1 MDGIDCCVYSSVCWK
16 RMIQE
21 VISNDSLISDSFLL
35 DLKQCW
41 YDSPIF
47 RRRLNQL
54 EESIKVFEANVKP
67 ALNKLSISISLWMEA
82 CTKMKS
88 CSELFQR
95 FLNGFIMCY
104 KSQMLEE
111 EMNSST
117 EYQDSDD
124 EDIAFDRSIVLNE
137 SDSKLYQK
145 EEDGFIVQMDTFTQE
160 FSRIEAQ
167 QTLLIQSILNTLLKP
182 LEIQMNYLF
191 SDLKTEKKRLER
203 SFSEYQKILDKY
215 MSRRPK
221 DPIIDV
227 AQDVGRSRKEWY
239 TSILSYCSILNQ
251 FHKFRNSEF
260 IEKLFDFVKMFSD
273 NSMTRTMVNC
283 NTISYTDK
291 AQIVR
296 QCEQLI
302 EYHMP
307 HMNPLESN
315 SNQNGCQVRTSQ
327 RGSFITIEGYLYMK
341 STSSMRILWNRRYFC
356 LNGYYLHY
364 YSKHYKH
371 SVPIDLRL
379 CQLRIYNDDPT
390 ILRRNCFELQS
401 PIKSYWLQAEN
412 ESELIVWV
420 SHVRNA
426 ISNSLSICAYQS
438 DVLNIFHDSAIP
450 WIEYSQK
457 MMSKLSSH
465 DHHSIRSVPGNSS
478 CADCSMDNPD
488 WCCIMYGSLVC
499 IECCGIHRGLG
510 VVYSKV
516 RSLILDHWESDMTIN
531 LMKRIG
537 NSYLNNIYEE
547 NLDPLLKPKHDS
559 PRSIKE
565 AFIFDKY
572 VNRKYIQSS
581 DSIDDKLYQSIIDG
595 SSLLKVFNSL
605 LLGGNINRKVNIA
618 SDNDPSNINYTTLLH
633 LSLIRNCNDMEHV
646 LISLLLLLWN
656 CDPALIDSI
665 GRNAFHY
672 AVMFDNPMI
681 ICYLIKKKGSLLLK
695 VKDDY
700 GNTPYDLAN
709 TENMKSLLEYITNI

>member
-1 MDGIDCCVYSSVCWK
+1 
-16 RMIQE
+16 MIQE
-21 VISNDSLISDSFLL
+21 VISSDSLNPDSFLL
-35 DLKQCW
+35 NLQECW

-47 RRRLNQL
+47 RKRLSQL
-54 EESIKVFEANVKP
+54 EESVKIFEANIKP

-95 FLNGFIMCY
+95 FLNEFIMCY

-124 EDIAFDRSIVLNE
+124 ENIAFDRSIVLNE
-137 SDSKLYQK
+137 SDSSLKLYQK
-145 EEDGFIVQMDTFTQE
+145 EEDEFIVQMDIFTQE

-167 QTLLIQSILNTLLKP
+167 QTLLLQSILSTFLKP
-182 LEIQMNYLF
+182 LEIQINYLF
-191 SDLKTEKKRLER
+191 NDLKTEKKRLER
-203 SFSEYQKILDKY
+203 LFSDYHRTLDKY
-215 MSRRPK
+215 MARRFK

-227 AQDVGRSRKEWY
+227 AQDVAKAKKEWY
-239 TSILSYCSILNQ
+239 ASILSYSSTLNQ

-260 IEKLFDFVKMFSD
+260 IEMLFDFVKMFSD
-273 NSMTRTMVNC
+273 NSMLRKMNNC
-283 NTISYTDK
+283 NIISYADK
-291 AQIVR
+291 AQVIR

-315 SNQNGCQVRTSQ
+315 SNQNGCQVRISQ
-327 RGSFITIEGYLYMK
+327 RGSFIAIEGYLYKK
-341 STSSMRILWNRRYFC
+341 STSSMRISWNRRYFS
-356 LNGYYLHY
+356 LNGYYLRY

-371 SVPIDLRL
+371 SIPIDLRL
-379 CQLRIYNDDPT
+379 CQLRICNDDST

-412 ESELIVWV
+412 ESELLVWV

-426 ISNSLSICAYQS
+426 INNSLSICSYES
-438 DVLNIFHDSAIP
+438 DVLNIVDGSAMP
-450 WIEYSQK
+450 WIEYFQK
-457 MMSKLSSH
+457 MMNKLSSQ
-465 DHHSIRSVPGNSS
+465 DHQNIRSISGNSS
-478 CADCSMDNPD
+478 CADCSMDNPS

-510 VVYSKV
+510 TVHSKV

-547 NLDPLLKPKHDS
+547 NLDPVLKPKHNS

-572 VNRKYIQSS
+572 VNRRYIQSS
-581 DSIDDKLYQSIIDG
+581 DNIDDKLYQSILNG
-595 SSLLKVFNSL
+595 SNLLKVFNSL
-605 LLGGNINRKVNIA
+605 LLKGDIHRKVNIA
-618 SDNDPSNINYTTLLH
+618 SDNDSSNPSYATLLH
-633 LSLIRNCNDMEHV
+633 LSLIHNRDDMENILV
-646 LISLLLLLWN
+646 SLLLLLWN
-656 CDPALIDSI
+656 CDPSSVDFV

-681 ICYLIKKKGSLLLK
+681 ICYLVKKKGSSLLET
-695 VKDDY
+695 KDNY

-709 TENMKSLLEYITNI
+709 TENIKSLLEYISNI